1 MQLRPLAGGP
11 GSCVGM
17 GYGVAMRAMRGGTVK
32 RNVLELILEGPR
44 TQVPVEC
51 LDRNFGYSRPLPPP
65 PPCEAL
71 PDGLEILDQD
81 EVALDDAQMAQAL
94 GKAGGEVAVTPDPP
108 TWVCP
113 PHWLAPTMRAE
124 DPTVWLDPEPLR
136 LVGPVTIW
144 LSARFENG
152 GGPR

>member
-1 MQLRPLAGGP
+1 
-11 GSCVGM
+11 
-17 GYGVAMRAMRGGTVK
+17 VK
-32 RNVLELILEGPR
+32 RNVLELILDGPR

-65 PPCEAL
+65 PPCGAL

-94 GKAGGEVAVTPDPP
+94 GPATPEAARTSEPP

-113 PHWLAPTMRAE
+113 PHWLVPTMRAE
-124 DPTVWLDPEPLR
+124 GQTVWLDPEPLR
-136 LVGPVTIW
+136 LVGRVTIW
-144 LSARFENG
+144 LSARSENG
-152 GGPR
+152 GGNR